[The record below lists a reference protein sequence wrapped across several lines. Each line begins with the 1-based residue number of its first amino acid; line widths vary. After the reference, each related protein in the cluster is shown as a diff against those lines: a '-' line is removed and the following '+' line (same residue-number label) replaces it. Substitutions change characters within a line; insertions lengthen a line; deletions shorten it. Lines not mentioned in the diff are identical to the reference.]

1 VRRRTWARA
10 GRRSLLAVPLVLLLT
25 GCTREDVL
33 DRLRFGW
40 PSGVT
45 EQAHKMR
52 LLWTGSAVTALVVGI
67 IVWTLIFWCCI
78 RYRKRDNELPRQTKY
93 SLPIEFAYSLAP
105 FPIIAALFY
114 VTVIT
119 ENNVDKTTKNPAA
132 TVEVEAYKWGW
143 QFHYQTYHGNAT
155 DFPGTQTAMY
165 TGGSSDEIPIMVVP
179 LGESVQVIEHSD
191 DVIHSFWVPEFLFK
205 RDVIPYGEIA
215 SSHDNRFEFTA
226 NSLGHF
232 VGRCAELCGAYHS
245 QMNFEVRVVSPQDF
259 QRYLDALSRLGPDD
273 AARQSQAMVA
283 IGQPPYAT
291 TTKPFN
297 TDRTARSATK

>member
-1 VRRRTWARA
+1 MRRRTWART
-10 GRRSLLAVPLVLLLT
+10 GRRALLVVPLVLLLT
-25 GCTREDVL
+25 GCTREQVL
-33 DRLRFGW
+33 NRLRFGF

-52 LLWTGSAVTALVVGI
+52 LLWTGSAITALVVGV
-67 IVWTLIFWCCI
+67 IVWFLIFWCCI
-78 RYRKRDNELPRQTKY
+78 RYRKRNNELPRQTKY
-93 SLPIEFAYSLAP
+93 ALPIEIAYSLAP
-105 FPIIAALFY
+105 FPIIAGLFY
-114 VTVIT
+114 FTVIT
-119 ENNVDKTTKNPAA
+119 ENDIDKTSKNPAA

-143 QFHYQTYHGNAT
+143 QFHYDSYQGSPTL
-155 DFPGTQTAMY
+155 FPGTQTAMY
-165 TGGSSDEIPIMVVP
+165 TGGSSTEIPILVVP
-179 LGESVQVIEHSD
+179 EGQSVQIVEHSD

-205 RDVIPYGEIA
+205 RDVIPYGDIA
-215 SSHDNRFEFTA
+215 NERDNRFEFTA
-226 NSLGHF
+226 TSLGHF

-245 QMNFEVRVVSPQDF
+245 QMNFEVRVVSPSDF
-259 QRYLDALSRLGPDD
+259 QRYLTTLSQLGPND